1 MRTKRKE
8 YSTPSRHSCSFYS
21 CTTDR
26 IIITVI
32 CLSSSISESSIPAS
46 TFLIHR
52 FPHRGEGLPFLPKRT
67 NPITISTGCLRL
79 ICITCTCTR
88 ARVHDACTYR
98 KVRPQPSKMLEARC
112 QNPEIVLINSVC
124 EAAKKRFLQ
133 PRDVQ
138 IRSRRR

>member
-1 MRTKRKE
+1 MKCKE
-8 YSTPSRHSCSFYS
+8 YSMLSRHGCSFYS
-21 CTTDR
+21 RTVDR

-32 CLSSSISESSIPAS
+32 CLSSSIWESIPAS
-46 TFLIHR
+46 TFPIHR

-79 ICITCTCTR
+79 ICITCMYMRT
-88 ARVHDACTYR
+88 RVHNAYTYR
-98 KVRPQPSKMLEARC
+98 IVRSQSSKMLEARR

-133 PRDVQ
+133 PSDVQ